1 MDIDCNPTRRVHTT
15 PDVHPALGVGDEVR
29 VEASLLDEPGQV
41 VVVVRLRARAGGPG
55 HVAPVSGGE
64 GQ

>member
-1 MDIDCNPTRRVHTT
+1 MIVSRHVGST

-41 VVVVRLRARAGGPG
+41 VVVVRLRAGAGGPG

>member
-1 MDIDCNPTRRVHTT
+1 MIVTQHVGST
-15 PDVHPALGVGDEVR
+15 PDVHPALGVGDEVW
-29 VEASLLDEPGQV
+29 VEASLLDEAGQV
-41 VVVVRLRARAGGPG
+41 VVVVRLGAGAGGPG